1 MTSFMNSVNMMAL
14 FYVSTRW
21 RCDGEMDCDDGSDE
35 QVRQNLV
42 WRNNDRLRLRLT
54 GNLSGIELL
63 LLYIH

>member
-1 MTSFMNSVNMMAL
+1 MNLVNMMAL

-42 WRNNDRLRLRLT
+42 WRNNDTLRLR

>member
-1 MTSFMNSVNMMAL
+1 MNLVNMMAL

-42 WRNNDRLRLRLT
+42 WRNNDRLRLR
-54 GNLSGIELL
+54 GKLSGIELL
-63 LLYIH
+63 LLYIY